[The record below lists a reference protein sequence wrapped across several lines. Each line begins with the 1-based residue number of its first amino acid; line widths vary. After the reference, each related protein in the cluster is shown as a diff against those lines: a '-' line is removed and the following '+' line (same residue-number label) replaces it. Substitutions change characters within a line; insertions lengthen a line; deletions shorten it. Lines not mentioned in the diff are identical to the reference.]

1 MTEKNILR
9 KKLKEKRKSIKNL
22 DTEKKI
28 IENLTGFL
36 NEKNLK
42 NILCYVSLEAEIGTE
57 EILYNSDFN
66 IAVPKVLGDYMEF
79 YELSELEVGYFGV
92 REPKGDVI
100 VNKNDYDCCI
110 TPGLSF
116 TKSGERIG
124 YGKGYYDK
132 YLMDF
137 KNLKIGLCYDEM
149 LSDFIP
155 TEKNDI
161 KMDVIITEKE
171 VIILGEKI

>member
-9 KKLKEKRKSIKNL
+9 KKLKEKRKNIKNEKI
-22 DTEKKI
+22 EKKI
-28 IENLTGFL
+28 IDNLILFL
-36 NEKNLK
+36 RERKLKNL
-42 NILCYVSLEAEIGTE
+42 LCYVSLDAEIGTE
-57 EILYNSDFN
+57 DILNNPEFN
-66 IAVPKVLGDYMEF
+66 IAVPKVMGDYMEF

-100 VNKNDYDCCI
+100 VYKNDYDCCI

-116 TKSGERIG
+116 TKNGERIG

-132 YLMDF
+132 YLKDF
-137 KNLKIGLCYDEM
+137 KNLKIGLCYSDM
-149 LSDFIP
+149 LSEHIP
-155 TEKNDI
+155 TDENDI